1 MKAQRSRR
9 VSKDPYEVLGVAKG
23 ASQDD
28 IRKAYRKLAKKLHPD
43 LNPGNA
49 KAAESFKDVAAAH
62 DLLGDPEKRARYD
75 RGEIDAAGAEK
86 PQQRYYRDY
95 ADAGGARRYYSSAGF
110 EDLGDASDLFADLF
124 GRTSSGRGARTAK
137 VPGHDVQYRLD
148 VDFLEAARGGKR
160 RITLPNGTALDLT
173 IPEGVADGH
182 TLRLK
187 GKGAPGIGGGAP
199 GDALVEVSVKP
210 HPLFARQGDDILI
223 ELPITIDE
231 AVLGAKVEVP
241 TISGRVALSVPKGS
255 TSGQTL
261 RLRGKGVKRRAG
273 QGRGD
278 QLVKLKVVMPPQ
290 IDSELEDFMKQWRE
304 RHRYDPRAELRTS

>member
-1 MKAQRSRR
+1 

-49 KAAESFKDVAAAH
+49 KAAESFKDVTAAH
-62 DLLGDPEKRARYD
+62 DLLGAPEKRARYD

-124 GRTSSGRGARTAK
+124 GRTSSGRGARTGK

-187 GKGAPGIGGGAP
+187 GKGAPGIGGGGP

-278 QLVKLKVVMPPQ
+278 QLVKLKVVLPPQ
-290 IDSELEDFMKQWRE
+290 IDSELEDFMRQWRE

>member
-1 MKAQRSRR
+1 M
-9 VSKDPYEVLGVAKG
+9 SKDPYEVLGVPKG

-43 LNPGNA
+43 LNPGNPA
-49 KAAESFKDVAAAH
+49 AAESFKDVASAH
-62 DLLGDPEKRARYD
+62 ALLGDPEKRARYD

-86 PQQRYYRDY
+86 PQQRYYREY

-110 EDLGDASDLFADLF
+110 EDMGDASDLFADLF
-124 GRTSSGRGARTAK
+124 GRSRAGRGAKGSK
-137 VPGHDVQYRLD
+137 VPGGDVQYRLE

-160 RITLPNGTALDLT
+160 RITLPNGTSLDLT
-173 IPEGVADGH
+173 IPEAVADGQ
-182 TLRLK
+182 TIRLK
-187 GKGAPGIGGGAP
+187 GKGAPGVGGGAP
-199 GDALVEVSVKP
+199 GDALIEVSVRP
-210 HPLFARQGDDILI
+210 HSLFARQGDDIVI
-223 ELPITIDE
+223 ELPITVDE
-231 AVLGAKVEVP
+231 AVLGGKVETP

-261 RLRGKGVKRRAG
+261 RLRGKGVKRRDG
-273 QGRGD
+273 HGRGD

-290 IDSELEDFMKQWRE
+290 IDSELEEFMKQWRE